1 MKKNFNFKFLA
12 MLWIPI
18 GGISLVIPVFA
29 VNNVAANRLNLWT
42 TYDNALDNSIA
53 LGIAPDFDN
62 TSHSGKINY
71 GEYLNGFTNDNITKY
86 ISINVM
92 DGNEVNKLST
102 ISRLINEDKNL
113 QIQVLNLDIRGR
125 KNQLNLET
133 FETIKILMLI
143 Y

>member
-12 MLWIPI
+12 MLSIPI
-18 GGISLVIPVFA
+18 VGISLVIPVFA
-29 VNNVAANRLNLWT
+29 VNNVAANRLNLRT
-42 TYDNALDNSIA
+42 TYDNALDNTIA

-92 DGNEVNKLST
+92 DGNEVN
-102 ISRLINEDKNL
+102 RLPIER
-113 QIQVLNLDIRGR
+113 LNLDTIV
-125 KNQLNLET
+125 LNEWMKADEYKFKDVVAALKQMSLLE
-133 FETIKILMLI
+133 IKDLI
-143 Y
+143 